1 MYWCKIAQTQAE
13 FTAIAKLNYAT
24 FVEEI
29 PQHEPNASKEIKDRF
44 HAENTYLVVYKETT
58 IIGMLAFRDQRPF
71 SLDEKIGAVENYLN
85 EEHCGKLC
93 EIRLLAVAK
102 AYRTGRVLLKLAQAL
117 YQFAYEKDYSAAVIS
132 GTTREEKLYRQMGFT
147 QFASAVGTEE
157 AKFLPMVLTRQQF
170 EQSLQQRLPKDVY
183 TFYPG
188 PVKQFGEIKN
198 SNLSHRSLAFQSL
211 YERMKQRLLQ
221 LSDANYVATF
231 VGTGTLANE
240 VLLGQLK
247 TQQLGRG
254 LILSNGEFGERL
266 IGQAR
271 KWDLVFDCVQNAWR
285 DPFDEK
291 IIEAHLQM
299 GTYNWLLF
307 VHGETSTGTC
317 NDLDLLTKLTK
328 RYKVKLCAD
337 CISSFGTMPFSLEN
351 CYLATAVS
359 GKAIGAI
366 SGLAFVFSQ
375 NIAERSTLPAYLDLA
390 NYQHE
395 QVPFTIPAALV
406 TNMEMALQTY
416 PARFEQLQANF
427 EALQQLTLVRE
438 YQLQTT
444 SYPMIVTIKLPKK
457 YHDLSL
463 DLKLN
468 GLYVHG
474 DSLYLRQKNL
484 VQIAV
489 IQPDFER
496 AFKQLKEMLTYY
508 KLVVEA

>member
-29 PQHEPNASKEIKDRF
+29 PQHEPNASKQKVDRF

-71 SLDEKIGAVENYLN
+71 SIDEKIGTVENYLN
-85 EEHCGKLC
+85 EDHCEKLC
-93 EIRLLAVAK
+93 EIRLLAVNK

-117 YQFAYEKDYSAAVIS
+117 YHFAYEKGYSAAVIS
-132 GTTREEKLYRQMGFT
+132 GTTREEKMYRQMGFS

-170 EQSLQQRLPKDVY
+170 EQSLQQRLAKDVF

-188 PVKQFGEIKN
+188 PVKQIGDIKN
-198 SNLSHRSLAFQSL
+198 SNLSHRSLAFQAL
-211 YERMKQRLLQ
+211 YERMRQRLLQ
-221 LSDANYVATF
+221 LSKANYVATL
-231 VGTGTLANE
+231 VGTGTLAND

-266 IGQAR
+266 IVQAR
-271 KWDLVFDCVQNAWR
+271 QWNLVFDSMQNAWG
-285 DPFDEK
+285 DPFDGK
-291 IIEAHLQM
+291 IIEAHLQS
-299 GTYNWLLF
+299 GAYNWLLF

-317 NDLDLLTKLTK
+317 NDMDMLTKLTK
-328 RYKVKLCAD
+328 RYEVKLCAD
-337 CISSFGTMPFSLEN
+337 CISSFGTMPFSLES

-359 GKAIGAI
+359 GKAIGAM

-375 NIAERSTLPAYLDLA
+375 EIAKHSTLPVYVDLA
-390 NYQHE
+390 NYQSEH
-395 QVPFTIPAALV
+395 VPFTIPAALV
-406 TNMEMALQTY
+406 ANVEMALQTY
-416 PARFEQLQANF
+416 PARFKQLQEHF
-427 EALQQLTLVRE
+427 EALQQLSLVRK

-444 SYPMIVTIKLPKK
+444 SYPMVVTLKLPEK
-457 YHDLSL
+457 YSGLCL

-468 GLYVHG
+468 GMYVHG
-474 DSLYLRQKNL
+474 DSLYLRQNNL
-484 VQIAV
+484 VQLAV
-489 IQPDFER
+489 IQPNFKT
-496 AFKQLKEMLTYY
+496 AFKQIKEILTYY
-508 KLVVEA
+508 KQVVEA